1 MPDSPTQAD
10 KPRIAISARL
20 LDAPVRYNGRHK
32 ELRQY
37 RNGLAPLVVSLILLM
52 QESPCN

>member
-37 RNGLAPLVVSLILLM
+37 RNGLAPLVVPLILLM

>member
-10 KPRIAISARL
+10 KPRIAISACL
-20 LDAPVRYNGRHK
+20 LDTP
-32 ELRQY
+32 ESRQY
-37 RNGLAPLVVSLILLM
+37 RPGLAPLVVSLILLM